1 MAARHATRP
10 TLSTIALRAGVSRQ
24 VVSAILGVSP
34 GGNVRY
40 SAETRRRVMRLVR
53 QTSFRPNRTAKNLV
67 QKRHGALGV
76 LVANFG
82 AIHDGVLSIML
93 AEAHKHRQLL
103 MLDEMPEGDEG
114 LPVFLAED
122 SVDGLVVFEDLEPRL
137 QREIERL
144 AIPCVRVNA
153 NVRTQPGCITYD
165 ETGAMQ
171 MAVRHLVERGRR
183 HLALIAGDAGG
194 HYSQQ
199 LRRTGIQK
207 AALSA
212 GLPLVEVHTLGLRH
226 YFGSDGHAASDGV
239 AAFLDAH
246 PQVDGVVLSVDGMAP
261 LFYRACGRAG
271 RRIPDDVAVVGVNN
285 SPIALGVF
293 PSLTSLFVEPRRV
306 AEEAI
311 RLLNESI
318 EGERPPRAPVKLAY
332 TLTIRES
339 T

>member
-1 MAARHATRP
+1 
-10 TLSTIALRAGVSRQ
+10 
-24 VVSAILGVSP
+24 
-34 GGNVRY
+34 
-40 SAETRRRVMRLVR
+40 
-53 QTSFRPNRTAKNLV
+53 
-67 QKRHGALGV
+67 
-76 LVANFG
+76 
-82 AIHDGVLSIML
+82 
-93 AEAHKHRQLL
+93 
-103 MLDEMPEGDEG
+103 
-114 LPVFLAED
+114 
-122 SVDGLVVFEDLEPRL
+122 
-137 QREIERL
+137 
-144 AIPCVRVNA
+144 
-153 NVRTQPGCITYD
+153 
-165 ETGAMQ
+165 MQ